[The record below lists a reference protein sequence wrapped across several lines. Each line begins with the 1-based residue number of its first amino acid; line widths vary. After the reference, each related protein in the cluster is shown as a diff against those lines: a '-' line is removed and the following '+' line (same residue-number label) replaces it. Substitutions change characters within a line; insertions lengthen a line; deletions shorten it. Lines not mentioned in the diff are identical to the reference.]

1 MKNFWWLLGG
11 VGLAVGGFVVGRQVT
26 QNAVTRHAAQMAL
39 AAARAA
45 GVKSGTVIATPAG
58 TGVVP

>member
-26 QNAVTRHAAQMAL
+26 QNAVARQAALMAAL
-39 AAARAA
+39 AAKAA
-45 GVKSGTVIATPAG
+45 GVKPGTVIATPAG